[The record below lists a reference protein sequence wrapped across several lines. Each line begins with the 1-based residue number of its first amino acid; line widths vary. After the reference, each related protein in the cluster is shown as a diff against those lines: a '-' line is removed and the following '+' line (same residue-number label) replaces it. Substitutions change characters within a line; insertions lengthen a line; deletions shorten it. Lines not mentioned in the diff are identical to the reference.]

1 MDTWFVVDGS
11 FVVALV
17 LLAFMTVALVLRRM
31 LTRRRAQREQ
41 RRAARRSY
49 RRWLRES
56 GLQPL
61 DPPERDNAK
70 RR

>member
-11 FVVALV
+11 FILALV
-17 LLAFMTVALVLRRM
+17 LLVLMTVALAVRHILG
-31 LTRRRAQREQ
+31 RRRAKREEKN
-41 RRAARRSY
+41 AARRSY

>member
-11 FVVALV
+11 FILTLV
-17 LLAFMTVALVLRRM
+17 LLVLLTVALALRHI
-31 LTRRRAQREQ
+31 LGRRRAQREEK
-41 RRAARRSY
+41 RAARHSY